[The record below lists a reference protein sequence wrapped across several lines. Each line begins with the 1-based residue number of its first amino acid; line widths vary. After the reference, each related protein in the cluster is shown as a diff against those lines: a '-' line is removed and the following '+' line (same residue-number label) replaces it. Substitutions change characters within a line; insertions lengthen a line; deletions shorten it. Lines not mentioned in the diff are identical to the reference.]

1 MQLGGIREALEED
14 KELRMMGMMG
24 ELRSIGLTIL
34 VSLSLSKF
42 DELISLAE
50 TGGTGV
56 VEALEH
62 F

>member
-1 MQLGGIREALEED
+1 MLAGIREALDED
-14 KELRMMGMMG
+14 KELRIMGMMG
-24 ELRSIGLTIL
+24 ELRSIGLTNL